1 MAKVKIA
8 ETLQDNLKSATG
20 FAKVVDNYGFGT
32 SRIKVTDSRFF
43 NLEYGKRTVEQQDG
57 IIAEVQTIKLTSKVN
72 ASTRALIGQNLTLDV
87 DYTDHFT
94 TFQAPENALDVQ
106 DISLNKTIATYDV
119 FSKFN
124 FNAPQ
129 YDRLS
134 VAVPVA
140 ALNPAFQAP
149 EGVDLSRLI
158 LPGGHQEVNDKPYYN
173 EIAIKNRVSNDFTNF
188 LRKIGLYE
196 TVLND
201 YLEGDKVN
209 VQFNI
214 QNNQTVSQDTPVP
227 IYSLLNWVNSDSFEF
242 DLYAEKIIDDSE
254 MIKTFK
260 RTLFLSYVRQLS
272 KNFRSFKDIVANNE
286 CYKEDFCYSIDKY
299 LDAPI
304 DPKVQQIYIPAED
317 DISTFMDSQIKYGDT
332 YAYKG
337 TAHYI
342 LVGNTYRYTNLRFVE
357 DQALIDV
364 VNKPTV
370 MIVPFEMFTQT
381 VKVIQ
386 PPSLPPNARFVTKM
400 NSENKMNIYLSP
412 TKGRMMA
419 QFIPIT
425 PEDERQLE
433 EMIINRR
440 EGQELFE
447 FSTNR
452 EDGLY
457 EVFRTTTPPTS
468 YQDFSDKKLIEI
480 GAAFKTEDAVL
491 TDRIQPNTKYYYV
504 FRKINEKDL
513 VSNPSPIF
521 EVELLVDA
529 DNAKVVVSD
538 YEFPQPDTYQLS
550 KTFKS
555 LFQVTPVIEQTLFNE
570 EQDVLFN
577 KDSYKGTIDRLNL
590 GIAQQSVWGR
600 RFKIRVKS
608 TTTGKIIDY
617 NVNFKLKKNKSE
629 EEF

>member
-8 ETLQDNLKSATG
+8 ESIQDNLKVATG

-32 SRIKVTDSRFF
+32 SKIKVTDSRFF
-43 NLEYGKRTVEQQDG
+43 NLEYGNRKIEQQDG

-72 ASTRALIGQNLTLDV
+72 ASIRSLIAANLTLDV
-87 DYTDHFT
+87 DYTDHYT
-94 TFQAPENALDVQ
+94 TFQTPQNALDVQ
-106 DISLNKTIATYDV
+106 AVSLNKTVATYDV

-124 FNAPQ
+124 FNSPQ
-129 YDRLS
+129 YDRFSINL
-134 VAVPVA
+134 PEA
-140 ALNPAFQAP
+140 ALQSVFNIPSGA
-149 EGVDLSRLI
+149 DLSRMI

-188 LRKIGLYE
+188 LRKVGLYE

-201 YLEGDKVN
+201 YLEGEKVEIPFN
-209 VQFNI
+209 V
-214 QNNQTVSQDTPVP
+214 QNNQSVSEDTPVP
-227 IYSLLNWVNSDSFEF
+227 IYSLLDWVNSDSFEI
-242 DLYAEKIIDDSE
+242 DLYSENMINDSE
-254 MIKTFK
+254 MIRTFK

-272 KNFRSFKDIVANNE
+272 KNFRTFKDIVNNTE

-317 DISTFMDSQIKYGDT
+317 DISTFMDSQIKYGET

-342 LVGNTYRYTNLRFVE
+342 LVGNSYRYTNLRFVGNE
-357 DQALIDV
+357 ALIDV

-370 MIVPFEMFTQT
+370 VIVPFEMFTET

-386 PPSLPPNARFVTKM
+386 PPSLPPNVRFVTKM
-400 NSENKMNIYLSP
+400 NSENKMSIYLSP
-412 TKGRMMA
+412 TKGRMMSD
-419 QFIPIT
+419 FITII

-433 EMIINRR
+433 EMIVNRR

-447 FSTNR
+447 FSTSR

-457 EVFRTTTPPTS
+457 EVFKTKTPPTS
-468 YQDFSDKKLIEI
+468 YRDFSDKKLIEI

-491 TDRIQPNTKYYYV
+491 TDRVQPNTKYYYM
-504 FRKINEKDL
+504 FRKINEKNL
-513 VSNPSPIF
+513 VSNPSPVF

-529 DNAKVVVSD
+529 DNAKVVVSE

-555 LFQVTPVIEQTLFNE
+555 LFQVTPVIDQTLFNE
-570 EQDVLFN
+570 QQDVLFN
-577 KDSYKGTIDRLNL
+577 KDTYKGTIDRLKL
-590 GIAQQSVWGR
+590 GISQQSVWGR
-600 RFKIRVKS
+600 RFKIRIKS